1 MYVETIFCE
10 NMGPIEKA
18 VIRASFTP
26 EGNPKPIVLV
36 GKNGSGKSIMLS
48 NIVDALHELGDQAF
62 SDVTKKEG
70 MGHKYF
76 KLTSGSHIL
85 LGASGLVG
93 YVKFTCAGKSN
104 RLEYLYLRGST
115 KSDNAKES
123 FKAVGL
129 PLPLIRL
136 DTDNDK
142 TVTQDVNTVKSEY
155 NSSVFAYFPA
165 YRYAIPE
172 WMVEDYVSQRVNDPY
187 RRKYNGELKRPII
200 VDNARLDTPSWIEDV
215 VIDSRVDLA
224 YDEKSGL
231 RAVSNVNNAL
241 FLKQAQE
248 NIEKVLSAIL
258 EQPIELQLGYR
269 SRNEKRL
276 AICRKGTSNSITPSF
291 DALSTGQAILS
302 ELFITIL
309 RYADSIN
316 IRQSVTLEDIS
327 GIVIIDEIDAHLHT
341 DLQYHVLPRV
351 MKLFPKVQFIV
362 TAHAPLFVLGMEKEY
377 GNTGFDVY
385 EMPECNR
392 ISAENYREFQK
403 AFDWLQES
411 KTAQERQRKLTE
423 EAIIS
428 VRSQLTSSANDEIL
442 VVTEGCTDW
451 KHMEHALS
459 KLSTDYPE
467 LCGKVR
473 FWHYHPKSKGNGE
486 PEFDM
491 GDSEVV
497 RMCDQFRKLRQSQK
511 IVFIVD
517 ADHPEKT
524 KELIKDG
531 AIYKN
536 WGNNVYSFQIPNS
549 ELRQDFAAVCIEHYY
564 TDEEL
569 KTEIE
574 FEGVKRRLF
583 LSGEFTKRNGQ
594 TKDHQF
600 FYENIQRLKKSGQ
613 YDIIEGDQG
622 NRVTKLVD
630 DSDNPVNFALSKNT
644 FASEMLAG
652 NPALANVSV
661 EAFRKIFDVL
671 NQIASEPMI
680 TAPVANTSSRSMRPT
695 PNT

>member
-1 MYVETIFCE
+1 MYVETVFSE

-18 VIRASFTP
+18 VIKAGFTP

-62 SDVTKKEG
+62 SDVTKKER

-104 RLEYLYLRGST
+104 TLEYLYLSGTT

-129 PLPLIRL
+129 PFPLIRL

-142 TVTQDVNTVKSEY
+142 TVTQDVDAVKSEY

-241 FLKQAQE
+241 FLKQAKE

-276 AICRKGTSNSITPSF
+276 AICRKGTSESITPSF

-316 IRQSVTLEDIS
+316 IRQSVTLKDIS

-341 DLQYHVLPRV
+341 DLQYHALPRV

-377 GNTGFDVY
+377 GDAGFDVY

-411 KTAQERQRKLTE
+411 KTAQVRQRKLTE
-423 EAIIS
+423 EAIDA
-428 VRSQLTSSANDEIL
+428 VRSQLTSSVNDEIL

-459 KLSTDYPE
+459 KLSPDYPE
-467 LCGKVR
+467 LCDKVR
-473 FWHYHPKSKGNGE
+473 FWHYHPKGKGNGE

-491 GDSEVV
+491 GDAQLVEMCKQFAKIRQPQ
-497 RMCDQFRKLRQSQK
+497 RM
-511 IVFIVD
+511 IFISD
-517 ADHPEKT
+517 ADNPNVT
-524 KELIKDG
+524 KSLTDNGSTFK
-531 AIYKN
+531 K

-549 ELRQDFAAVCIEHYY
+549 EVRQNFSKVCIEHYY
-564 TDEEL
+564 TDEVL

-574 FEGVKRRLF
+574 VNGIKRRLF
-583 LSGEFTKRNGQ
+583 LSHEFNKRTGL
-594 TKDHQF
+594 TSDGVYS
-600 FYENIQRLKKSGQ
+600 YEYHVKLTEKG
-613 YDIIEGDQG
+613 YDIIEDH
-622 NRVTKLVD
+622 VTKV
-630 DSDNPVNFALSKNT
+630 SDCSDHPINYALPKND

-652 NPALANVSV
+652 NQALANISV
-661 EAFRKIFDVL
+661 ETFRKIFDVL
-671 NQIASEPMI
+671 RQIASEPVV
-680 TAPVANTSSRSMRPT
+680 TAPVATTLTRSIRPT
-695 PNT
+695 NS

>member
-1 MYVETIFCE
+1 MYLDTLFCE

-18 VIRASFTP
+18 VIKAGFTP

-48 NIVDALHELGDQAF
+48 NIIDALHELGDQAF
-62 SDVTKKEG
+62 KDITKKDG
-70 MGHKYF
+70 LGHKYY
-76 KLTSGSHIL
+76 KIASGNQIR
-85 LGASGLVG
+85 LGANSLVG
-93 YVKFTCAGKSN
+93 YVKFTDDKN
-104 RLEYLYLRGST
+104 DHLEYLYLRGDA
-115 KSDNAKES
+115 KKDKGHRAFANA
-123 FKAVGL
+123 GL
-129 PLPLIRL
+129 SNAQIQM
-136 DTDNDK
+136 DGENDK
-142 TVTQDVNTVKSEY
+142 AVTQDEKRVKQ
-155 NSSVFAYFPA
+155 VFNRSIITFFPSH
-165 YRYAIPE
+165 RYAIPE
-172 WMVEDYVSQRVNDPY
+172 WMGEDYVSKRINDPY
-187 RRKYNGELKRPII
+187 RRAFSGLLNRPII
-200 VDNARLDTPSWIEDV
+200 VDNARLDTPLWIEDV
-215 VIDSRVDLA
+215 VIDSRSDLTFA
-224 YDEKSGL
+224 GEDIFLDANIKDKKLLKIAKE
-231 RAVSNVNNAL
+231 NV
-241 FLKQAQE
+241 
-248 NIEKVLSAIL
+248 EKVLSSIL
-258 EQPIELQLGYR
+258 EQEIVLRLGYR
-269 SRNEKRL
+269 SEHENRL
-276 AICRKGTSNSITPSF
+276 AICKRGRARELITPSF

-302 ELFITIL
+302 DLFITIL
-309 RYADSIN
+309 RYADSI
-316 IRQSVTLEDIS
+316 DINKS
-327 GIVIIDEIDAHLHT
+327 IKIADIEGIVIVDEVDAHLHA
-341 DLQYHVLPRV
+341 DLQYRVLPKV

-377 GNTGFDVY
+377 GDAGFDVY

-392 ISAENYREFQK
+392 ILAENYREFQK

-411 KTAQERQRKLTE
+411 KTAQARQRKLTE
-423 EAIIS
+423 EAINA
-428 VRSQLTSSANDEIL
+428 VRSQLTPSINDEIL

-459 KLSTDYPE
+459 KLSADYPE

-473 FWHYHPKSKGNGE
+473 FWHYHPKGKGNGE

-531 AIYKN
+531 ATYKN

-549 ELRQDFAAVCIEHYY
+549 ELRPDFTTVCIEHYY
-564 TDEEL
+564 TDNEL

-600 FYENIQRLKKSGQ
+600 FYENIQRLKKAGQ

-652 NPALANVSV
+652 NQALANVSV
-661 EAFRKIFDVL
+661 EAFKKIFDVL
-671 NQIASEPMI
+671 KQIASEPMVNA
-680 TAPVANTSSRSMRPT
+680 TVANTPPRPIHPI
-695 PNT
+695 PNA

>member
-1 MYVETIFCE
+1 MYVETVFCE
-10 NMGPIEKA
+10 NMGPIENA
-18 VIRASFTP
+18 VIKADFTP
-26 EGNPKPIVLV
+26 DGNPKPIVLV

-104 RLEYLYLRGST
+104 TLEYLYLSGTT

-129 PLPLIRL
+129 PFPLIRL

-142 TVTQDVNTVKSEY
+142 TVTQDVDVVKSEY

-241 FLKQAQE
+241 FLKQAKE

-276 AICRKGTSNSITPSF
+276 AICRKGTSESITPSF

-316 IRQSVTLEDIS
+316 IRQSVTLKDIS

-377 GNTGFDVY
+377 GDTGFDVY

-411 KTAQERQRKLTE
+411 KTAQVRQRKLTE
-423 EAIIS
+423 EAINA
-428 VRSQLTSSANDEIL
+428 VRSQLTPSANDEIL

-459 KLSTDYPE
+459 KLSADYPE

-473 FWHYHPKSKGNGE
+473 FWHYHPKGKGNGE

-491 GDSEVV
+491 GDAQLVEMCKQFAKIRQPQ
-497 RMCDQFRKLRQSQK
+497 RM
-511 IVFIVD
+511 IFISD
-517 ADHPEKT
+517 ADNPNVT
-524 KELIKDG
+524 KSLIVNGSNFK
-531 AIYKN
+531 K

-549 ELRQDFAAVCIEHYY
+549 EVRQNFSKVCIEHYY
-564 TDEEL
+564 TDEVL

-574 FEGVKRRLF
+574 VSGIKRRLF
-583 LSGEFTKRNGQ
+583 LSHEFNKRTGLTTDGVYSYEYHVKLTENG
-594 TKDHQF
+594 
-600 FYENIQRLKKSGQ
+600 
-613 YDIIEGDQG
+613 YDIIEDH
-622 NRVTKLVD
+622 VTKV
-630 DSDNPVNFALSKNT
+630 SDRSDHPVNYALPKND

-652 NPALANVSV
+652 NQALANVSV
-661 EAFRKIFDVL
+661 EAFKKIFDVL
-671 NQIASEPMI
+671 KQIASEPMVNA
-680 TAPVANTSSRSMRPT
+680 TVANTPPRPIHPI
-695 PNT
+695 PNA